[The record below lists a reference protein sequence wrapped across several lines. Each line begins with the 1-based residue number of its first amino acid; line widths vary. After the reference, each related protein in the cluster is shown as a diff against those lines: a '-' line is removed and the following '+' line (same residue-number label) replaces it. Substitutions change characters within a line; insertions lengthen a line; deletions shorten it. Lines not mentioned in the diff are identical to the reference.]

1 MEDKEENSYF
11 RLIFCVILL
20 LILQVD
26 SYICVYRLTSLVVSS
41 WSEIPANRVTGLQSE
56 QYISLFFHPGLMF
69 LALSP
74 CLPFLLLCV
83 MVFQ

>member
-1 MEDKEENSYF
+1 MEDKEEDSYF
-11 RLIFCVILL
+11 RLTLWVILL

-26 SYICVYRLTSLVVSS
+26 SYICVYRSTSLMVSY
-41 WSEIPANRVTGLQSE
+41 WSEMLANRVTGLQSE
-56 QYISLFFHPGLMF
+56 QCISVFFYPGWML

-74 CLPFLLLCV
+74 CLPFLLHCV